1 MPQMTNA
8 SHQNSYRHGLIKIRG
23 LVQEA
28 CVILWE
34 EAVVCSYFLS
44 VENGKFHTLGEQ
56 IEL

>member
-1 MPQMTNA
+1 MTNA

-28 CVILWE
+28 CVILWA

-44 VENGKFHTLGEQ
+44 VENGKFHTHGEQ